1 MNPRIKLIPTKK
13 GYTIEIDTGTSTISE
28 ATEHGMIYAQNR
40 AHQLVYE
47 RLGIIVA

>member
-13 GYTIEIDTGTSTISE
+13 GYTIEIDTGTSTINE
-28 ATEHGMIYAQNR
+28 TTEHGIIYAQNR